1 LKQQTKDIA
10 FIVLISNIIFMLF
23 YIMLNVFMLIAD
35 MYMTFDFSFNIKTMF
50 DIFINAITI
59 SLTYTTIMGTFALVI
74 MFSIRLFQEK
84 PNGDQSSS
92 GVGD

>member
-1 LKQQTKDIA
+1 MIKQQTRDIA

-35 MYMTFDFSFNIKTMF
+35 MYMTFDFSFNIKTIF
-50 DIFINAITI
+50 NIFINAITV
-59 SLTYTTIMGTFALVI
+59 SLTYTTIMGIFALII

-84 PNGDQSSS
+84 SNGN
-92 GVGD
+92 